1 MKAMKV
7 LLITVFFVS
16 GLMLSSSAQQWAG
29 PSNTTDPIGRTG
41 NVGVGVTNPEA
52 KLSVVMQYG
61 FNSIFRRVN
70 NEWASNSLFLLQ
82 RARGTIGSESP
93 VQNGDRIG
101 QIRFEGYHGAGGGG
115 YGYPGIIICQVD
127 GALSGTTVP
136 GNLQFW
142 TTNTSGSLAE
152 RMIIK
157 NDGNVGIGTTNP
169 QTILAVNG
177 NITCKEVEVTLTGW
191 SDYVFDEK
199 YNLRSLEDVEHFI
212 MTNGH
217 LPDVPSAKEVESNGF
232 KLGEMDATLLKK
244 IEELTLHVIE
254 LNKRI
259 KTLEEK

>member
-1 MKAMKV
+1 
-7 LLITVFFVS
+7 
-16 GLMLSSSAQQWAG
+16 
-29 PSNTTDPIGRTG
+29 
-41 NVGVGVTNPEA
+41 
-52 KLSVVMQYG
+52 
-61 FNSIFRRVN
+61 
-70 NEWASNSLFLLQ
+70 
-82 RARGTIGSESP
+82 
-93 VQNGDRIG
+93 
-101 QIRFEGYHGAGGGG
+101 
-115 YGYPGIIICQVD
+115 
-127 GALSGTTVP
+127 
-136 GNLQFW
+136 
-142 TTNTSGSLAE
+142 
-152 RMIIK
+152 MIIK